1 MRRLFAGGAFTIVM
15 LASACLVVG
24 GTVLAVAILWPGGG
38 DSSGSATPSTGPGG
52 VATLSGLQGQLAA
65 VVLQPGDV
73 PDGLDGTSP
82 TFSTNV
88 DVAGSNQAALQKLVE
103 QGRQL
108 GVDVQFIPT
117 ERLDPNSPLRGGIQT
132 SASVY
137 TNTLGASQ
145 SFQDTAAQAR
155 ANNWQA
161 NYPDILNM
169 QVTEVQRP
177 IGDEFIWLRLAG
189 KDCLPTP
196 SPGATAQACNGPQH
210 QVIVDNLVF
219 RVGRVR
225 AYLQVS
231 TLFPAETAT
240 ADVYED
246 QISQWA
252 QSVVQHARDT
262 FPTA

>member
-1 MRRLFAGGAFTIVM
+1 MRHVVLYAGLGLFLLVA
-15 LASACLVVG
+15 AC
-24 GTVLAVAILWPGGG
+24 GGG
-38 DSSGSATPSTGPGG
+38 GSSGSATPTASVGG

-65 VVLQPGDV
+65 VILQPGDV

-88 DVAGSNQAALQKLVE
+88 DVAGSSQDVLQKLVE

-108 GVDVQFIPT
+108 GADVQYFPT
-117 ERLDPNSPLRGGIQT
+117 ERLDPNSPLRGGIET

-161 NYPDILNM
+161 NYPDMLDL
-169 QVTEVQRP
+169 QVTEVPRP
-177 IGDEFIWLRLAG
+177 IGDESIWLRLAG
-189 KDCLPTP
+189 KDCLP
-196 SPGATAQACNGPQH
+196 SPMPAATAQPCTGPQH
-210 QVIVDNLVF
+210 EVIVDNLVF

-231 TLFPAETAT
+231 TLFPAATAT

-246 QISQWA
+246 EISQWA
-252 QSVVQHARDT
+252 QSVVQHAKDT

>member
-1 MRRLFAGGAFTIVM
+1 MRHVVLYASLGLFLLVA
-15 LASACLVVG
+15 ACGG
-24 GTVLAVAILWPGGG
+24 GT
-38 DSSGSATPSTGPGG
+38 SSGSATPSTGPGG
-52 VATLSGLQGQLAA
+52 VATLSGLQAQLAA
-65 VVLQPGDV
+65 VLLQPGDV
-73 PDGLDGTSP
+73 PVGLEGSAP
-82 TFSTNV
+82 TFTTNV
-88 DVAGSNQAALQKLVE
+88 DLAGSSQGALQKLVD

-108 GVDVQFIPT
+108 GADVQYIPT
-117 ERLDPNSPLRGGIQT
+117 QRLDPNSPLQGGIET

-145 SFQDTAAQAR
+145 SFRDTAAQAR

-161 NYPDILNM
+161 NYPAMLDM

-177 IGDEFIWLRLAG
+177 IGDESIWLRLAG

-196 SPGATAQACNGPQH
+196 SPGLTAQACNGPQH
-210 QVIVDNLVF
+210 QVIVDNVLF

-225 AYLQVS
+225 AYLQIS
-231 TLFPAETAT
+231 TLFPAGTAA

-246 QISQWA
+246 QISEWV
-252 QSVVQHARDT
+252 QSVVQHAKDT

>member
-1 MRRLFAGGAFTIVM
+1 MSYLMRHGVLYAGLGLFLLVA
-15 LASACLVVG
+15 AC
-24 GTVLAVAILWPGGG
+24 GGG
-38 DSSGSATPSTGPGG
+38 GSSGSATPTASVGG

-73 PDGLDGTSP
+73 PAGLDGTSP
-82 TFSTNV
+82 TFSTNL
-88 DVAGSNQAALQKLVE
+88 DVAGSNPDALQKLVE

-108 GVDVQFIPT
+108 GVDVQYIPT

-137 TNTLGASQ
+137 TNTNGASQ

-155 ANNWQA
+155 ANDWQA
-161 NYPDILNM
+161 NYPDMLDL
-169 QVTEVQRP
+169 QVTEVQHP
-177 IGDEFIWLRLAG
+177 IGDASIWLRLAG
-189 KDCLPTP
+189 KDCLP
-196 SPGATAQACNGPQH
+196 SPVPAATAKPCTGPQH
-210 QVIVDNLVF
+210 VVIVDNVVF

-240 ADVYED
+240 ADVYENE
-246 QISQWA
+246 ISQWA
-252 QSVVQHARDT
+252 QSVVQHAMDT

>member
-1 MRRLFAGGAFTIVM
+1 MSYLMRHVVLYAGLGLFLLVA
-15 LASACLVVG
+15 AC
-24 GTVLAVAILWPGGG
+24 GGG
-38 DSSGSATPSTGPGG
+38 GSSGSATPTASVGG

-73 PDGLDGTSP
+73 PAGLDGTSP
-82 TFSTNV
+82 TFSTNL
-88 DVAGSNQAALQKLVE
+88 DVAGSNQDALQKLVE

-108 GVDVQFIPT
+108 GVDVQYIPT

-137 TNTLGASQ
+137 TNTSGASQ

-155 ANNWQA
+155 ANDWQA
-161 NYPDILNM
+161 NYPDMLDL

-177 IGDEFIWLRLAG
+177 IGDESIWLRLAG
-189 KDCLPTP
+189 KDCLP
-196 SPGATAQACNGPQH
+196 SPMPAATAQACTGPQH
-210 QVIVDNLVF
+210 EVIVDNVVF

-240 ADVYED
+240 ADVYENE
-246 QISQWA
+246 ISQWA